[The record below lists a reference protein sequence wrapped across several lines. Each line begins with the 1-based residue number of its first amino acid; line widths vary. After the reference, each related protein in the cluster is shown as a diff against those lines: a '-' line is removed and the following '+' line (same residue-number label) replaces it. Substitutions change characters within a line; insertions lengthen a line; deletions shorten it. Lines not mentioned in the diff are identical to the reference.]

1 MRTSFR
7 KKPSFWENSYLTFK
21 DKDRWVIFKQIDGRI
36 WTGTN
41 THIYSLAQ
49 STGVSETFSKWQLLF
64 YQWYI
69 KFFINKPYDIYV
81 TQHIIIND
89 KRSHRIYVIFS
100 IFIQDLLCI
109 CKFYFQ
115 WHSEKELT
123 QHCSFKEGYSRCVSD
138 LAGTKA

>member
-1 MRTSFR
+1 MDAFG
-7 KKPSFWENSYLTFK
+7 L
-21 DKDRWVIFKQIDGRI
+21 GL
-36 WTGTN
+36 

-89 KRSHRIYVIFS
+89 KWGHRIYVIFS

-123 QHCSFKEGYSRCVSD
+123 QHCSFKEGYSCCVSD